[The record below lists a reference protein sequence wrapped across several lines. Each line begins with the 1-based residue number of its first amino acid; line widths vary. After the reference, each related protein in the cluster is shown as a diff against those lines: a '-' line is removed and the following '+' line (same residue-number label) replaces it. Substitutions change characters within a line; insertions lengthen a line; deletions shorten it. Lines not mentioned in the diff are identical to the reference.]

1 MIKIEVER
9 KAMNGKK
16 GYVIKG
22 FKALL
27 LPQLP
32 KEYVVGHPCLW
43 VSCIEFPGVI
53 SYRTLHIESEMNK
66 FPTELAGK
74 SGQYDFDDC
83 RGPLSN
89 GIALH
94 VGTWVCEE
102 TWRRICETVSA
113 AGNRLK
119 KIRDEAKRIERLDK
133 ALAKTWNGT
142 KVYKW

>member
-43 VSCIEFPGVI
+43 VSCIEFPDVG
-53 SYRTLHIESEMNK
+53 SYRALHIESEMNK

-83 RGPLSN
+83 RGPLFSE
-89 GIALH
+89 IDLR

-102 TWRRICETVSA
+102 TWRRICETVNE

-119 KIRDEAKRIERLDK
+119 KIRNEQRKLA
-133 ALAKTWNGT
+133 ALNEELSKTWNGT

>member
-16 GYVIKG
+16 GYMIKS
-22 FKALL
+22 FKALPL
-27 LPQLP
+27 SYLP

-43 VSCIEFPGVI
+43 VSCIEFPGI
-53 SYRTLHIESEMNK
+53 GSYRALHIESKISK
-66 FPTELAGK
+66 FRVDLAGK
-74 SGQYDFDDC
+74 SVAYDFTESRTSFC
-83 RGPLSN
+83 NEITLR
-89 GIALH
+89 

-102 TWRRICETVSA
+102 TWRRICETVNE

-119 KIRDEAKRIERLDK
+119 KIRSEQRRLA
-133 ALAKTWNGT
+133 ALNEELSKTWNGT

>member
-22 FKALL
+22 FKVLHL
-27 LPQLP
+27 GQLP
-32 KEYVVGHPCLW
+32 KEYILGRPCLW
-43 VSCIEFPGVI
+43 GDYIEFSGIGLSHVLCI
-53 SYRTLHIESEMNK
+53 AAETNR
-66 FPTELAGK
+66 FPTESAVKKGQHDFTE
-74 SGQYDFDDC
+74 SGASF
-83 RGPLSN
+83 SN
-89 GIALH
+89 EITLR

-102 TWRRICETVSA
+102 TWRRICETVNE

-119 KIRDEAKRIERLDK
+119 KIRSEQGRL
-133 ALAKTWNGT
+133 ARLNEELSKTWNGT

>member
-27 LPQLP
+27 SSYLP
-32 KEYVVGHPCLW
+32 KEYVMGHPCLW
-43 VSCIEFPGVI
+43 VSYIEFPGVG
-53 SYRTLHIESEMNK
+53 SCRALHIESEKSK
-66 FPTELAGK
+66 FRVDLAGK
-74 SGQYDFDDC
+74 GVAYDFTES
-83 RGPLSN
+83 RTSFSN
-89 GIALH
+89 EIALR

-102 TWRRICETVSA
+102 TWRRICETVNE

-133 ALAKTWNGT
+133 ALAENWNGT
-142 KVYKW
+142 KIYKW

>member
-16 GYVIKG
+16 GYMIKS
-22 FKALL
+22 FKALPL
-27 LPQLP
+27 SYLP

-43 VSCIEFPGVI
+43 VSCIEFPGI
-53 SYRTLHIESEMNK
+53 GSYRALHIESEGYQ
-66 FPTELAGK
+66 FPTERAGK
-74 SGQYDFDDC
+74 SGQYNFADC

-89 GIALH
+89 EITLH

-102 TWRRICETVSA
+102 TWRRICETVNE

-119 KIRDEAKRIERLDK
+119 KIRSEQGRLARLNE

>member
-22 FKALL
+22 FKVLYL
-27 LPQLP
+27 GRLP
-32 KEYVVGHPCLW
+32 KAYILGRPCLW
-43 VSCIEFPGVI
+43 GDYIKFPGI
-53 SYRTLHIESEMNK
+53 GLYRVLCITSEMNQ
-66 FPTELAGK
+66 FPTEDENR
-74 SGQYDFDDC
+74 QHDFSESSA
-83 RGPLSN
+83 PLSN
-89 GIALH
+89 EITLR

-102 TWRRICETVSA
+102 TWRRICETVNE

-119 KIRDEAKRIERLDK
+119 KIRSEQRRL
-133 ALAKTWNGT
+133 AALNEELAKTWNGT

>member
-27 LPQLP
+27 LSQLP

-43 VSCIEFPGVI
+43 VSCIEFPGVG
-53 SYRTLHIESEMNK
+53 SYRALHIESEMNK
-66 FPTELAGK
+66 FPTELADK
-74 SGQYDFDDC
+74 VGQYNLAD
-83 RGPLSN
+83 GSPLSRE
-89 GIALH
+89 ITLR
-94 VGTWVCEE
+94 VGTWVCVE
-102 TWRRICETVSA
+102 TWRRICETVNE

-119 KIRDEAKRIERLDK
+119 KIRYEVKRIERLDK
-133 ALAKTWNGT
+133 ALAENWNGT